1 MYDKFGERGLREGM
15 GGGGLSFLV
24 YSVVFGKNIDEC
36 LFDNSIHECDILS
49 FIVYLSYYTFIITCN
64 SCSLEGL
71 YQELKVIVRN
81 WHCYLLIIT
90 QN

>member
-15 GGGGLSFLV
+15 GGGGLSFFV

-49 FIVYLSYYTFIITCN
+49 FIVLLHFHYYM
-64 SCSLEGL
+64 
-71 YQELKVIVRN
+71 
-81 WHCYLLIIT
+81 
-90 QN
+90 